1 MNALLSTAYFP
12 NIQYISKFL
21 IYKNILIEQFDH
33 YSKQTYRNRCKILS
47 ANAIQTLT
55 VPVKKNKY
63 KFTKDVLIDYS
74 EDWQS
79 NHVRAIMSAYKNS
92 AYYDYFSEEINAI
105 ILSDFKFLLDLNIK
119 TLEFLL
125 DVFDIDKQFG
135 LSEYFAESGDF
146 IDYRDI
152 IHPKSQKQQ
161 PDPKFNPQTYTQ
173 VFSDRYSFI
182 PNLSCLDLICNEGKL
197 SRTVLEEGIL

>member
-12 NIQYISKFL
+12 CIQYISKFL
-21 IYKNILIEQFDH
+21 IYEYILIEQFDH

-47 ANAIQTLT
+47 ANAVQTLT
-55 VPVKKNKY
+55 VPIKKNRY
-63 KFTKDVLIDYS
+63 KHTKDVLIDYS
-74 EDWQS
+74 EDWQR

-92 AYYDYFSEEINAI
+92 AYYDYFSEEITAI
-105 ILSDFKFLLDLNIK
+105 IMSGRKFLIDMNIK

-125 DVFDIDKQFG
+125 SVLDIDKQFQ
-135 LSEYFAESGDF
+135 LSNHFSGTGEY

-152 IHPKSQKQQ
+152 IHPKPQKQK
-161 PDPKFNPQTYTQ
+161 PDPKFHPQKYSQ

-197 SRTVLEEGIL
+197 SRAVLEEGI